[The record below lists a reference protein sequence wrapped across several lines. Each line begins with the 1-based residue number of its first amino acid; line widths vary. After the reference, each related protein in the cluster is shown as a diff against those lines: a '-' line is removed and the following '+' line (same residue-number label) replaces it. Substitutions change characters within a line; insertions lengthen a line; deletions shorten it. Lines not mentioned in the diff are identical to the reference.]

1 MKADGTV
8 IIDTLFDTDGF
19 GKGMNIAEKQMNGF
33 KSSVAKLGR
42 AIAAAFAITKI
53 IQFGKEAIELG
64 SDLQEVQNV
73 VDVTFTTMSDQVNKF
88 AKNAAKAAGLS
99 ETMAKRYIGTF
110 GAMSKSFGFMESE
123 AFAMSSTLTQA
134 VGDVASF
141 YNLTQDEAYTKLKSV
156 FTGETESL
164 KDLGVVMTQSAL
176 DSYAMANG
184 FEKTTSAMT
193 EQEKVSLRYQ
203 FVLDQLSAAQGDFA
217 RTSTGWANQMRIL
230 NLNIETLKANI
241 GQGLINAFTPL
252 LKILNSVIERMAL
265 AAEYFRVFTE
275 IVFGKQES
283 GGSAMTAELK
293 EIQEGYEGVAASTEK
308 AAKAQKNLLS
318 GFDELNVA
326 AEESSSGSA
335 SGGSGG
341 LQVGIVPGAES
352 ESSESQIDISKLET
366 IAERVK
372 SIFGGIKDFLVT
384 NKEAI
389 IAIVSGLVAGI
400 VSLFTMAKWGNIVS
414 TVSGIILKV
423 VSVFGGLASGIT
435 APIIAI
441 AAIIGLIVA
450 AIVDLW
456 NTSDTFRD
464 NMKQAWELI
473 SIAVKKAWEMLWT
486 NGLKPLIDALVQ
498 LGITLYDFYENSGLK
513 TIFEFIVTG
522 VTWVATILGS
532 VLVTA
537 LSGVLSVAL
546 NVVTGLIKAFTSIIS
561 KITWVAQNWKQI
573 WNGIKQTGSEII
585 KKIST
590 GITQTIENMK
600 QNIRKKLLAISLFFA
615 TIFNSIRIRVT
626 SIFKNMWTGIK
637 NVINSIIGGINKMTS
652 SVVTGINAV
661 IKALNGLSFD
671 IPDWVPE
678 FGGKTFGFNIGYL
691 TAPQI
696 PYLATGAVIPPNAP
710 FTAVLGDQNHGKNLE
725 APEDLIR
732 KIVREESGN
741 AELLALLSEIAKN
754 TRDAADKD
762 LIIGDRAIA
771 RANARGQRAMG
782 YSLVTEG

>member
-8 IIDTLFDTDGF
+8 LIETLFDTSGF
-19 GKGMNIAEKQMNGF
+19 GKGMTQAEKQMSGF
-33 KSSVAKLGR
+33 KISIGKIGK

-73 VDVTFTTMSDQVNKF
+73 VDVTFTTMSDQVDKF

-99 ETMAKRYIGTF
+99 ETMAKRYMGTF

-203 FVLDQLSAAQGDFA
+203 FVLDQLAAAQGDFA

-252 LKILNSVIERMAL
+252 LNTLNSVIERMAIVS
-265 AAEYFRVFTE
+265 EYFKVFTE

-283 GGSAMTAELK
+283 GGGAVTAELR
-293 EIQEGYEGVAASTEK
+293 EIQEGYEGVASSADK
-308 AAKAQKNLLS
+308 AAKEQKNLLS

-326 AEESSSGSA
+326 TEETQSGKSA
-335 SGGSGG
+335 SVAGG
-341 LQVGIVPGAES
+341 LQIDVATAE
-352 ESSESQIDISKLET
+352 KLESAVDT
-366 IAERVK
+366 AGIEKVAEKIK
-372 SIFGGIKDFLVT
+372 SIFNGIKEFVT
-384 NKEAI
+384 ENKDQI
-389 IAIVSGLVAGI
+389 LAIVAGLVAGI
-400 VSLFTMAKWGNIVS
+400 VSLFTMAKWGNITS
-414 TVSGIILKV
+414 TVSGAILKII
-423 VSVFGGLASGIT
+423 SIFGGLVSGIT
-435 APIIAI
+435 LPIIAI
-441 AAIIGLIVA
+441 AAVIGLIVA

-456 NTSDTFRD
+456 NTSETFRD

-473 SIAVKKAWEMLWT
+473 STAVVKAWELLWT
-486 NGLKPLIDALVQ
+486 NGIKPLFDAIVE
-498 LGITLYDFYENSGLK
+498 LGKTLYDFYESSGLK
-513 TIFEFIVTG
+513 KIFEFVVTG
-522 VTWVATILGS
+522 ITRVISIIGSGLVVALSGLLSLVLNVVKGIITCFTKIIKNLTWVAE
-532 VLVTA
+532 
-537 LSGVLSVAL
+537 
-546 NVVTGLIKAFTSIIS
+546 
-561 KITWVAQNWKQI
+561 NWDEI
-573 WNGIKQTGSEII
+573 WTGIKNSASNFI
-585 KKIST
+585 KKIVSAITT
-590 GITQTIENMK
+590 GIENMK
-600 QNIRKKLLAISLFFA
+600 QDLHNKLVFIAYFF
-615 TIFNSIRIRVT
+615 TNIFNSIKTKVT
-626 SIFKNMWTGIK
+626 SIFVSMWTGIK
-637 NVINSIIGGINKMTS
+637 NVINSILGGINKMIS
-652 SVVTGINAV
+652 GVTNGINAV
-661 IKALNGLSFD
+661 ISALNNLSFD
-671 IPDWVPE
+671 IPDWIPE
-678 FGGKTFGFNIGYL
+678 LGGKTFGFNIGYL

-710 FTAVLGDQNHGKNLE
+710 FTAVLGDQKNGRNLE

-732 KIVREESGN
+732 QIVREESGN
-741 AELLALLSEIAKN
+741 AELLALLAEIAKN

-782 YSLVTEG
+782 YTLVTEG

>member
-8 IIDTLFDTDGF
+8 LIETLFDTSGF
-19 GKGMNIAEKQMNGF
+19 GKGMTQAEKQMSGF
-33 KSSVAKLGR
+33 KISIGKIGK

-73 VDVTFTTMSDQVNKF
+73 VDVTFTTMSEDVNEF
-88 AKNAAKAAGLS
+88 AKNAAKSAGLS
-99 ETMAKRYIGTF
+99 ETMAKRYMGTF

-176 DSYAMANG
+176 DAYAMAEG
-184 FEKTTSAMT
+184 FGKTTSAMT

-203 FVLDQLSAAQGDFA
+203 FVLDQLAASQGDFA

-252 LKILNSVIERMAL
+252 LKVLNSVIERMAV
-265 AAEYFRVFTE
+265 ASQYFKVFTE
-275 IVFGKQES
+275 ILFGKQES
-283 GGSAMTAELK
+283 GGGAVTAELS
-293 EIQEGYEGVAASTEK
+293 EIQEGYEGVAESADK
-308 AAKAQKNLLS
+308 AAKSQKNLLS

-326 AEESSSGSA
+326 TEETQSGKSA
-335 SGGSGG
+335 SVAGG
-341 LQVGIVPGAES
+341 LQIDVATAE
-352 ESSESQIDISKLET
+352 KLESAVDT
-366 IAERVK
+366 AGIEKVAEKIK
-372 SIFGGIKDFLVT
+372 SIFNGIKEFVT
-384 NKEAI
+384 ENKDQI
-389 IAIVSGLVAGI
+389 LAIVAGLVAGI
-400 VSLFTMAKWGNIVS
+400 VSLFTMAKWGNITS
-414 TVSGIILKV
+414 TVSGAILKII
-423 VSVFGGLASGIT
+423 SIFGGLVSGIT
-435 APIIAI
+435 LPIIAI
-441 AAIIGLIVA
+441 AAVIGLIVA

-456 NTSDTFRD
+456 NTSETFRD

-473 SIAVKKAWEMLWT
+473 STAVVKAWELLWT
-486 NGLKPLIDALVQ
+486 NGIKPLFDAIVE
-498 LGITLYDFYENSGLK
+498 LGKTLYDFYESSGLK
-513 TIFEFIVTG
+513 KIFEFVVTG
-522 VTWVATILGS
+522 ITWVISIIGSGLVVALSGLLSLVLNVVKGIITCFTKIIKNLTWVAE
-532 VLVTA
+532 
-537 LSGVLSVAL
+537 
-546 NVVTGLIKAFTSIIS
+546 
-561 KITWVAQNWKQI
+561 NWDEI
-573 WNGIKQTGSEII
+573 WTGIKNSASNFI
-585 KKIST
+585 KKIVSAITT
-590 GITQTIENMK
+590 GIENMK
-600 QNIRKKLLAISLFFA
+600 QDLHNKLVFIAYFF
-615 TIFNSIRIRVT
+615 TNIFNSIKTKVT
-626 SIFKNMWTGIK
+626 SIFVSMWTGIK
-637 NVINSIIGGINKMTS
+637 NVINSILGGINKMIS
-652 SVVTGINAV
+652 GVTNGINAV
-661 IKALNGLSFD
+661 ISALNNLSFD
-671 IPDWVPE
+671 IPDWIPE
-678 FGGKTFGFNIGYL
+678 LGGKTFGFNIGYL

-710 FTAVLGDQNHGKNLE
+710 FTAVLGDQKNGRNLE

-732 KIVREESGN
+732 QIVREESGN
-741 AELLALLSEIAKN
+741 AELLALLAEIAKN

-782 YSLVTEG
+782 YTLVTEG